1 MEPTL
6 VKVSG
11 YSKYI
16 NIRTI
21 THTRPSSCFA
31 ISRRDML
38 HLQSRREL
46 IVQDG
51 SSFAVLRKSKD
62 GGTLTIA
69 FSWLSAS
76 GNQLRGTQQTV
87 ELPCNT
93 LMAYVKAEPSDQV
106 LRFLSIE
113 GSARYPRLVFRGNRL
128 HEVATNK
135 LVRRKFS
142 KFLRCHFRWPCATEI
157 MLYDDFVPYSFYFK
171 EMCGDAEGIC
181 GGVILHGQEDM
192 RTANYFIHT

>member
-11 YSKYI
+11 YSKYV

-21 THTRPSSCFA
+21 THTRSSSCFA

-51 SSFAVLRKSKD
+51 SSFAVLRNNFET
-62 GGTLTIA
+62 GTLKIT
-69 FSWLSAS
+69 FSWLSTS
-76 GNQLRGTQQTV
+76 GDQLCGTRQTV
-87 ELPCNT
+87 ELPYET

-106 LRFLSIE
+106 LRFLSME
-113 GSARYPRLVFRGNRL
+113 RSARYPRLVFRGNRL
-128 HEVATNK
+128 HEVVTNK

-142 KFLRCHFRWPCATEI
+142 KFLRDHFRWPCATEI
-157 MLYDDFVPYSFYFK
+157 QFYDDFVPYSFYFK
-171 EMCGDAEGIC
+171 EMCGQAEGIC

-192 RTANYFIHT
+192 KKAQYSIHT